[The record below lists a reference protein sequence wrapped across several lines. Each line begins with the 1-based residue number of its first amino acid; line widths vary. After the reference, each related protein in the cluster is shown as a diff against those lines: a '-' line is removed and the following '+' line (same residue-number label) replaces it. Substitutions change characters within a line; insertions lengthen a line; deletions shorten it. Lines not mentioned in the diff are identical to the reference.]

1 MTKTFAL
8 NQSIPIS
15 LHPGQRG
22 APLRVR
28 QGGLPVIVSFMQMI
42 FVSHDIFYE
51 QYLIFSIYYFLMLGL
66 SATAA
71 PTFTP
76 IPGGSPVSR
85 IKLYWQTGYMWQ
97 DRHWEERFC
106 LQCRNW
112 RDALVE
118 TCKVGDKIEIEKCGR
133 SIRQKFVRVEGDKTI
148 RPAMSPGLCISHQ
161 NHADDIYLD
170 TLSINYCDGSKQ
182 QRFYIVG
189 TPWQKKGKFEI
200 RTSLTSNKQPTCLT
214 NPHHP
219 RRKENIIPQRC
230 DRARI
235 HETSS
240 WTLY

>member
-1 MTKTFAL
+1 M
-8 NQSIPIS
+8 NSI
-15 LHPGQRG
+15 
-22 APLRVR
+22 
-28 QGGLPVIVSFMQMI
+28 
-42 FVSHDIFYE
+42 SHI
-51 QYLIFSIYYFLMLGL
+51 SIYCC

-97 DRHWEERFC
+97 DSFSEKRYC

-118 TCKVGDKIEIEKCGR
+118 TCKVGDKIEIEDCGR
-133 SIRQKFVRVEGDKTI
+133 SIRQKFVRVESDKTI

-170 TLSINYCDGSKQ
+170 ALSINYCDGSKQ
-182 QRFYIVG
+182 QQFCIVG
-189 TPWQKKGKFEI
+189 TPWQKNGKFEI
-200 RTSLTSNKQPTCLT
+200 RTTLKSNRQPTCLT

-230 DRARI
+230 DRARA